1 LEQFNF
7 NVSKAILA
15 QNHSQVMFG
24 SEFKHPNQLQE
35 LLQDHAHWEE
45 FKMILLF
52 GATFPLNPISHQD
65 RLQDL
70 DFHVKRGSHQSAIKN
85 KQVLD
90 KLINDDIV
98 KGFALPLS
106 LQLYNTFQKRPSRL

>member
-1 LEQFNF
+1 
-7 NVSKAILA
+7 
-15 QNHSQVMFG
+15 
-24 SEFKHPNQLQE
+24 
-35 LLQDHAHWEE
+35 
-45 FKMILLF
+45 
-52 GATFPLNPISHQD
+52 
-65 RLQDL
+65 L